1 MKYNIE
7 RFTVCVISN
16 DTCKFIAK
24 TNFGN
29 KINDEIRQMFTL
41 LQQNDTVVFK
51 DIYISKDEGNQ
62 LLESRIIKVSL

>member
-1 MKYNIE
+1 
-7 RFTVCVISN
+7 
-16 DTCKFIAK
+16 
-24 TNFGN
+24 
-29 KINDEIRQMFTL
+29 L